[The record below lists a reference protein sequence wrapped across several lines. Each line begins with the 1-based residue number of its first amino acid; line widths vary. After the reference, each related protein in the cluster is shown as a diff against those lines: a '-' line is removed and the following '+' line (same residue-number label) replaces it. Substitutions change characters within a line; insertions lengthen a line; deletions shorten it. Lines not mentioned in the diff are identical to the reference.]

1 MAGNRRILGGLGRYV
16 STRWRGL
23 QRGDEA
29 IRVLQADVEAMDLP
43 QSPAWNF
50 TDFEVAGRAS
60 LNSTMPSREPLTYQY
75 SPVV

>member
-16 STRWRGL
+16 SIHRMRF

-29 IRVLQADVEAMDLP
+29 IRVLKADVEAMDLP
-43 QSPAWNF
+43 QVPAWNF
-50 TDFEVAGRAS
+50 TDFEVAGWAS
-60 LNSTMPSREPLTYQY
+60 LSSTMPSREPLTYQY